1 VPDRLRLGGL
11 TCHQCLIKPRCY
23 FPYPGPALGDRSRSG
38 PGPCRSRP
46 CLSVEGPAGVEVPFT
61 LPHHDG
67 RSVRV
72 PWGLRLGTSHP
83 SLPVSTSESSSA
95 APCFRSYITLHDQ
108 SSDLI
113 PDLSARDFNLLKA
126 WTSWTEAIS
135 EAPTRSVLLGPLKRT
150 GTTDTAQVPR
160 D

>member
-1 VPDRLRLGGL
+1 MLHASVPDRSRLGGL

-61 LPHHDG
+61 LPHHD
-67 RSVRV
+67 V
-72 PWGLRLGTSHP
+72 PWGLGTSHP
-83 SLPVSTSESSSA
+83 SLPVPTSESSSA
-95 APCFRSYITLHDQ
+95 SPCFRSYITLHDQ

-113 PDLSARDFNLLKA
+113 RLVTPGPLRARLQLKA
-126 WTSWTEAIS
+126 WTEAIS